1 MGRPPHSSSQR
12 AKAPGSGSR
21 SRSRMSLLRAG
32 LRVALVALTAVAA
45 MVLPNLEQMMSLLGA
60 VTGSLLAVIF
70 PVIID
75 IRCRL
80 RHDWP
85 KVGTAGRKH
94 AGRTGSGILQD
105 SCPRRGP
112 GHSRGRCHQRT
123 RGGCVCGSSGRILKW
138 LVIAQATATTASQ
151 PHTSRVR
158 RRPGRL

>member
-1 MGRPPHSSSQR
+1 MQELFEHAASDAGAYHRFVDFMSAHTER
-12 AKAPGSGSR
+12 DSR
-21 SRSRMSLLRAG
+21 RAG

-85 KVGTAGRKH
+85 SELRDGSTPGAPGVGYSKTA
-94 AGRTGSGILQD
+94 ALVVD
-105 SCPRRGP
+105 
-112 GHSRGRCHQRT
+112 
-123 RGGCVCGSSGRILKW
+123 
-138 LVIAQATATTASQ
+138 LVILAAGV
-151 PHTSRVR
+151 TSGLAGAVSVA
-158 RRPGRL
+158 PVAEY

>member
-1 MGRPPHSSSQR
+1 
-12 AKAPGSGSR
+12 
-21 SRSRMSLLRAG
+21 MSLLRVG

-85 KVGTAGRKH
+85 SKLRDGSTPGASGVGYSKTA
-94 AGRTGSGILQD
+94 ALVVD
-105 SCPRRGP
+105 
-112 GHSRGRCHQRT
+112 
-123 RGGCVCGSSGRILKW
+123 
-138 LVIAQATATTASQ
+138 LVILAAGV
-151 PHTSRVR
+151 TSGLAGAVSVA
-158 RRPGRL
+158 PVAEY

>member
-1 MGRPPHSSSQR
+1 MGHLPHSSSQR
-12 AKAPGSGSR
+12 AKAPGSGS
-21 SRSRMSLLRAG
+21 SSSSSSHVSLLRAG

-85 KVGTAGRKH
+85 SELRDGSTPGAPGVGYSKTA
-94 AGRTGSGILQD
+94 ALVVD
-105 SCPRRGP
+105 
-112 GHSRGRCHQRT
+112 
-123 RGGCVCGSSGRILKW
+123 
-138 LVIAQATATTASQ
+138 LVILAAGV
-151 PHTSRVR
+151 TSGLAGAVSVA
-158 RRPGRL
+158 PVAEY